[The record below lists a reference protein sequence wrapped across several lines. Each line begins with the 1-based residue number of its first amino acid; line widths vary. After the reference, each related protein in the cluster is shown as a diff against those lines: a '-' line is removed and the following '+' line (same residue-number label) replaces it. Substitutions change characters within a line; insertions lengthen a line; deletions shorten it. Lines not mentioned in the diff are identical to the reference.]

1 MARRSQTETAV
12 LGALSVEPMTGYA
25 VRAAITTTLGH
36 FWNESFGQIYP
47 ALDRL
52 VLEGLVVRDDA
63 KRFVIT
69 DAGLTR
75 LRELLTE
82 PFDAAP
88 ARNGLL
94 LRLFFGRMLGR
105 EVCVEL
111 LEEAR
116 ASSLRTLETMAQIRA
131 TVEAESDSPDQ
142 LYFLVTIAAGEA
154 TARAQ
159 VEWATESIALLRGEV
174 SGRAYCPPV

>member
-1 MARRSQTETAV
+1 M

-25 VRAAITTTLGH
+25 VRAAITSTLGH

-47 ALDRL
+47 ALERL
-52 VLEGLVVRDDA
+52 AANGLVVRDA
-63 KRFVIT
+63 EKRFVLT
-69 DAGLTR
+69 DAGLDR
-75 LRELLTE
+75 LRELLSE
-82 PFDAAP
+82 PFEEAP

-116 ASSLRTLETMAQIRA
+116 SSSQRTLETMAGIRA
-131 TVEAESDSPDQ
+131 VVEAESDSPDQ

-154 TARAQ
+154 SARAQ
-159 VEWATESIALLRGEV
+159 VQWATESIALLSR
-174 SGRAYCPPV
+174 